1 MRSSMP
7 ARIMLATA
15 HLVVYISM
23 AASEPENQT
32 DGYAIV
38 PDFYNNSSTYDMPS
52 VLITPEI
59 FDIPG
64 FSNLTSN
71 MTANYYYS
79 KSHLFRFI

>member
-1 MRSSMP
+1 MKSSLP

-15 HLVVYISM
+15 LLAIYMSM
-23 AASEPENQT
+23 VTAEPENQT
-32 DGYAIV
+32 VGYAIV
-38 PDFYNNSSTYDMPS
+38 PDIYNNSSTSDMTS

-64 FSNLTSN
+64 LSNLTPN

-79 KSHLFRFI
+79 KVIY